1 MYKSKCLDF
10 FLLIFGVLCS
20 DLQEDLAAIQNNPA
34 RAQFCSQRL
43 LCRTLAGNN
52 VYILTITAPA
62 SQEDMKRKQV
72 IVLSARVHPG
82 ETPSSWIM
90 RGILHF
96 LTGDSDVSTRLRDNF
111 IFKIVPMLNPD
122 GCIVGNTRCSLAA
135 RDLNRQY
142 KSVIKEA
149 FPSVF
154 NVKTLVRRY
163 LFVFQF

>member
-1 MYKSKCLDF
+1 MVLI
-10 FLLIFGVLCS
+10 LLHFS

-122 GCIVGNTRCSLAA
+122 GCIVGNTRCSLAG

-154 NVKTLVRRY
+154 NVKTLVRR
-163 LFVFQF
+163 